1 MEVHDEETPITDND
15 NFDYNAYNFEF
26 SEKSIRLGFIRK
38 VYGILL
44 CQLLVT
50 IIFITL
56 FLYVVMTFIIIIVLA
71 CCPDVRRQWPV
82 NFIMLA
88 LFTLFESILLGSVA
102 ACYESEEVLMAIGIT
117 AIVALAL
124 TLFAFQTK
132 WDFTMCNGMLFV
144 LVIVLL
150 CFGLLAAIIRNYYLN
165 MVYAALGALLF
176 SMYIVFDTQM
186 MLGGKHKYSLSPEE
200 YIFAALNLYLDIINL
215 FMFILSLIGGAR
227 Q

>member
-1 MEVHDEETPITDND
+1 MEVQDEETPITDND
-15 NFDYNAYNFEF
+15 NFNYNAYNFEF

-56 FLYVVMTFIIIIVLA
+56 FLYIEPLREYSYNNPWLWGVSFAMTFMCIIVLA
-71 CCPDVRRQWPV
+71 CCPDVRRQWPI

-88 LFTLFESILLGSVA
+88 LF
-102 ACYESEEVLMAIGIT
+102 
-117 AIVALAL
+117 
-124 TLFAFQTK
+124 

-150 CFGLLAAIIRNYYLN
+150 CFGMLAMIIQNY
-165 MVYAALGALLF
+165 
-176 SMYIVFDTQM
+176 YIVFDTQM